1 MNWKRFSTAA
11 IAVFVAVQALEF
23 ILNGVLMKSAN
34 ESLKGLWRP
43 NMSSRAWLMYVF
55 SALVAVLFTYI
66 FVKGR
71 ENKGLV
77 EGIRFGILMWLFITV
92 PMNVTWWVMLPIG
105 WTIVL
110 RWIVAGLLEMLVA
123 GLLVAAIYKPEAPAK
138 AQP

>member
-123 GLLVAAIYKPEAPAK
+123 GILVAAIYKPEAPAK